1 MNGFLH
7 CAASVSRFD
16 TKKLSKS
23 DGNIA
28 LWYDKTGYFVM
39 RSHLLVLR
47 LQPIAQ
53 GLHDNIA
60 LESHGWQPILDVFL
74 NRVEIAVGLLRDAAK
89 QLSDDIQCLPLVT
102 KMNEGLEILKKE
114 RIHSGPI
121 VSKAHR
127 EELQVQVKTFIQ
139 APLNQMMAIT
149 TKAQQKL
156 LKTVKVPP
164 AKEEHVRLCGSILVV
179 IEKLFADL
187 WFFMKDKVVADSELA
202 QSIPSWL
209 TVLSAVSSDV
219 FKNMSQGK
227 AELAEAVRPIFDKRP
242 SILRFLEE
250 TWNLLRYEDDPTVKP
265 VMEDE
270 LTRTIDDAVML
281 VELVRK
287 CRADLE
293 YTQVDKLVDQIANLF
308 VDRKPL
314 EPVVNEARRILCK
327 SVNEILSNDLFVG
340 YPNGVKEMYSALV
353 KTMNGVEE
361 GGRILQIEAVI
372 CVCRLFA
379 LVGPDFERS
388 ESIMQKLFDQ
398 ISVILNHLIGKSKE
412 MANEVHALYH
422 ENYVPFDER
431 ELVFLCYHI
440 SVLMKQQPLDKSSK
454 TYLNSLRKV
463 LGYTGCLPRL
473 ILKTADS
480 CQDASIQK
488 KLREYHKAAMDSD
501 LVLRMFSHQ
510 LLLILTS
517 DLAMRSEVVASI
529 LTFKMGSEGFPD
541 ELSPVIRQFYLV
553 FETSHPYLVVDDWP
567 TAVLKAVSA
576 VKDCVEHYD
585 IHEKVLSGF
594 LPSALSVIR
603 QVIGKD
609 TIPLRQLVEYCQM
622 SSAEEFVAAVGGYVS
637 QLISLVKTKV
647 PEKPESALPF
657 ICSEIC
663 TCGKLVRYIIKESPT
678 KVSSELESLTNLL
691 NVSLDVLSHVAFDDA
706 SSMAPVLLE
715 NGTLLECLEQMLSI
729 VDGMPQP
736 YEEVNLPEELKEMR
750 RVQATNNDLKVYAE
764 IWIQW
769 LKDKSAAARAQVHA
783 QKWLKATQSPNASP
797 VDAGSKLVDAIFATP
812 EKDPESKT
820 IWEGSV
826 DLSVSLAQN
835 ISNFPEEYASR
846 ITQKHRE
853 LYECLHELLL
863 GSKNTRQ
870 TFLKILH
877 VVATIVTTAE
887 VANMAEPEYHKELI
901 RCYYNAIQS
910 IDGIRKDA
918 KNGNLIMTGVRD
930 LSRLLVGL
938 SKSGEPVGNDNLSLL
953 LTTLISGNINTK
965 LINDVM
971 ALLAKGLCEL
981 VPNVYY
987 ILDDPK
993 SELNL
998 LDLLYTKL
1006 TDIQDNS
1013 SDLPERAAAP
1023 NFSLSV
1029 VFHMVRVSV
1038 QTLLEVPAIAWK
1050 LLPRNRSVMESSL
1063 EETAFILESL
1073 SPFVVAAL
1081 EILSSPGKSV
1091 DELRKLSRRLTKSVS
1106 NLIDMVETRDSV
1118 GGDRDELS
1126 QAITSCFCLLF
1137 DALFA
1142 VNAPIVHGSISVC
1155 PEMFENRRV
1164 SVEKQFG
1171 ERMKKYCSAIETV
1184 RKRVVGRGVEELD
1197 KLIPLISSEL
1207 RELAPEATR
1216 VTFTPGKFPVQ
1227 SCLESLAKVGG
1238 HLRKLAV
1245 LSRSL
1250 TDQVVIPPD
1259 PQAADSFADFPL
1271 PVILCFGKTL
1281 AASYEKLWPAE
1292 KELLSSVAAFEQVL
1306 SNGAKDS
1313 SEIVKSIEKVS
1324 EVAFTFCESAL
1335 RIVLGSFDPDAE
1347 SLALPDV
1354 EKFKDAVI
1362 ATQSATRNCL
1372 LRTTGFNTK
1381 LEQSLSDL
1389 KSATAQMGETMKW
1402 VCRVAECEP
1411 EEKTPLLRAVQ
1422 QSQYRGAKLYVTLRK
1437 SSISESQEP
1446 VPENFEDKLDP
1457 GQFSKESLGVDT
1469 NAVQKSLKNDVFSRM
1484 IPIVRACHRLS
1495 QRLRDSSTE
1504 QNRGGDEKIREFTET
1519 LDLMTIAINGI
1530 GQDDEMSYFKLT
1542 TAAVK
1547 FRNSAR
1553 SVISTMFAKECENDK
1568 ALQLDIN
1575 TVLFHIG
1582 RIVEQSE
1589 KICQNLAHRA
1599 RTRSTESNED
1609 LEKQLARD
1617 RDALIDFQRFIKDR
1631 ANAPATG
1638 G

>member
-1 MNGFLH
+1 M
-7 CAASVSRFD
+7 
-16 TKKLSKS
+16 
-23 DGNIA
+23 
-28 LWYDKTGYFVM
+28 
-39 RSHLLVLR
+39 LR

-53 GLHDNIA
+53 GLHDNLA
-60 LESHGWQPILDVFL
+60 LVCHGWQPILDIFL
-74 NRVEIAVGLLRDAAK
+74 NRVEIAVGLLRDSAK
-89 QLSDDIQCLPLVT
+89 QLSEDFQCLPLVT

-114 RIHSGPI
+114 RIHFGPM
-121 VSKAHR
+121 VSKAQR

-156 LKTVKVPP
+156 MKTIKVPP

-202 QSIPSWL
+202 RSIPSWL
-209 TVLSAVSSDV
+209 TVLSAVSNDV
-219 FKNMSQGK
+219 FKKMSQGK

-242 SILRFLEE
+242 SILQFLEE
-250 TWNLLRYEDDPTVKP
+250 TWNLIRNDDPTLKP

-270 LTRTIDDAVML
+270 FTRTIDDAVTL

-293 YTQVDKLVDQIANLF
+293 YTQVDKLVDRIANLF

-314 EPVVNEARRILCK
+314 EPVVSEARRILCK

-340 YPNGVKEMYSALV
+340 YPNGVKEMYNTLV
-353 KTMNGVEE
+353 KTMNGVEK

-440 SVLMKQQPLDKSSK
+440 SILMKQQSLDKSSK

-480 CQDASIQK
+480 CQDVSIQK
-488 KLREYHKAAMDSD
+488 KLREYHKTAMDSD

-553 FETSHPYLVVDDWP
+553 FETSHPYLVVDDFP
-567 TAVLKAVSA
+567 TAILKAVSA
-576 VKDCVEHYD
+576 IKDCVEDYG

-594 LPSALSVIR
+594 LPGALSVIR

-622 SSAEEFVAAVGGYVS
+622 SSPEEFVAAVGGYVS
-637 QLISLVKTKV
+637 QLISLIKTKAL
-647 PEKPESALPF
+647 EKPESALPF
-657 ICSEIC
+657 ICSEVC
-663 TCGKLVRYIIKESPT
+663 TCGKLVRCIIKESPT

-736 YEEVNLPEELKEMR
+736 YEEVKLPEELKEMR
-750 RVQATNNDLKVYAE
+750 KVQATTNDVPNGLKVYAE

-783 QKWLKATQSPNASP
+783 QKWLKATQAPNANP

-812 EKDPESKT
+812 EKDPESKG

-835 ISNFPEEYASR
+835 ISSFPEEYASQ
-846 ITQKHRE
+846 ITQKHHE

-870 TFLKILH
+870 TLLKILH
-877 VVATIVTTAE
+877 VVATIVATAE

-938 SKSGEPVGNDNLSLL
+938 SKSGEPVGNDNLSPL

-965 LINDVM
+965 LINDVI

-987 ILDDPK
+987 ILDDAK

-1006 TDIQDNS
+1006 TDVQENS
-1013 SDLPERAAAP
+1013 SDLPERAAVP
-1023 NFSLSV
+1023 NCSLSV
-1029 VFHMVRVSV
+1029 VFDMVRVSV
-1038 QTLLEVPAIAWK
+1038 QALLEVPAIAWK
-1050 LLPRNRSVMESSL
+1050 LLPRNRSVMESCL

-1073 SPFVVAAL
+1073 SPFVVSAL
-1081 EILSSPGKSV
+1081 EILSSPAKSV

-1106 NLIDMVETRDSV
+1106 NLIDMVETRDKV

-1126 QAITSCFCLLF
+1126 EAITSCLCLLF

-1171 ERMKKYCSAIETV
+1171 ERMNKYSSAIETV
-1184 RKRVVGRGVEELD
+1184 RNRVVGRGVEELD
-1197 KLIPLISSEL
+1197 KLIPLINSEL
-1207 RELAPEATR
+1207 RKLAPEVTR

-1227 SCLESLAKVGG
+1227 SCLESLAKLGA
-1238 HLRKLAV
+1238 HLRRLAV

-1259 PQAADSFADFPL
+1259 PLAADSFADFRL
-1271 PVILCFGKTL
+1271 PVIMCFGKTL
-1281 AASYEKLWPAE
+1281 AASYEKFWPAE
-1292 KELLSSVAAFEQVL
+1292 KELLSSVAAFEEVL
-1306 SNGAKDS
+1306 SKGAKDN
-1313 SEIVKSIEKVS
+1313 SEIVKSIGKVS
-1324 EVAFTFCESAL
+1324 EVAFTFCECAL
-1335 RIVLGSFDPDAE
+1335 RIILGSFDPDTE

-1354 EKFKDAVI
+1354 EKLKDAI
-1362 ATQSATRNCL
+1362 ISTQSATRNCL
-1372 LRTTGFNTK
+1372 LRTTGFNAK
-1381 LEQSLSDL
+1381 LEQSLNEL
-1389 KSATAQMGETMKW
+1389 KSAITQMAETMKW
-1402 VCRVAECEP
+1402 VCRVTECEP
-1411 EEKTPLLRAVQ
+1411 EEKTPLLRAIQ
-1422 QSQYRGAKLYVTLRK
+1422 HGQYRGAKLYVALRK
-1437 SSISESQEP
+1437 SSIPESQES
-1446 VPENFEDKLDP
+1446 VPEDFEDKLGPD
-1457 GQFSKESLGVDT
+1457 QFGKESVGIDT
-1469 NAVQKSLKNDVFSRM
+1469 NEAQKSLKDEVFSRM
-1484 IPIVRACHRLS
+1484 IPIVRACQSLS

-1504 QNRGGDEKIREFTET
+1504 PNRGGDEKIREFTET
-1519 LDLMTIAINGI
+1519 LDLMAIAINGI
-1530 GQDDEMSYFKLT
+1530 RQDDEMSYFKLT

-1553 SVISTMFAKECENDK
+1553 SVISTMFAKERENDK
-1568 ALQLDIN
+1568 ALQLEIN

-1589 KICQNLAHRA
+1589 KICQNLAHRS
-1599 RTRSTESNED
+1599 RTTTESNED

-1617 RDALIDFQRFIKDR
+1617 RDALIEFQRFMKDR
-1631 ANAPATG
+1631 ANGPPDSG
-1638 G
+1638 R